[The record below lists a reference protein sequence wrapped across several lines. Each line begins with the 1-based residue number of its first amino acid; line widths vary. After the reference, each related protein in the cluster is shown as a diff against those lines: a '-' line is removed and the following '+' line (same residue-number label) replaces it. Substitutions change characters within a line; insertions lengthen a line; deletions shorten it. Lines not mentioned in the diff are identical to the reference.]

1 MSPKNPVQEP
11 QELQNLPRN
20 YQQNAPENRGPDPL
34 NYRRFLFN
42 GNQPIFRCQLSG
54 RVFFVSSFAQV
65 ASLPD
70 AADALMLG
78 VLMPPPEFLM
88 ASVCADLSEHLC
100 HGPKQN
106 AFGEMVPDYIE
117 IFWEFANPFF
127 DVEKDVWD
135 SWI

>member
-1 MSPKNPVQEP
+1 METNQ
-11 QELQNLPRN
+11 
-20 YQQNAPENRGPDPL
+20 
-34 NYRRFLFN
+34 FL
-42 GNQPIFRCQLSG
+42 GAKLSG
-54 RVFFVSSFAQV
+54 RFFFRFERFAEV

-106 AFGEMVPDYIE
+106 AFGEMVPVKLKLLGVCQPV
-117 IFWEFANPFF
+117 F
-127 DVEKDVWD
+127 
-135 SWI
+135 

>member
-1 MSPKNPVQEP
+1 METNQ
-11 QELQNLPRN
+11 
-20 YQQNAPENRGPDPL
+20 
-34 NYRRFLFN
+34 FL
-42 GNQPIFRCQLSG
+42 GAKLSG
-54 RVFFVSSFAQV
+54 RFFFRFERFAEV

-106 AFGEMVPDYIE
+106 ILGKSFQITLKISGSLLTR
-117 IFWEFANPFF
+117 F
-127 DVEKDVWD
+127 
-135 SWI
+135 